1 MSMDFDKYV
10 DTFRTNISTL
20 EKLWEELISDAVME
34 RRRFTGLG
42 DAISFALAAAESEGC
57 INELTECSNIL
68 PDFKEIIPHF
78 YSTEEL
84 GETIFDGTLSAAF
97 LFKNLK
103 EILDRAQI
111 VTEDQR
117 SPWLIAEIRRTLFNV
132 LHISQEL
139 IMGE

>member
-1 MSMDFDKYV
+1 
-10 DTFRTNISTL
+10 
-20 EKLWEELISDAVME
+20 ME

-42 DAISFALAAAESEGC
+42 DAISFALAAAEFEGC

>member
-1 MSMDFDKYV
+1 MQFNEY
-10 DTFRTNISTL
+10 T
-20 EKLWEELISDAVME
+20 EKFQKNVSELKELWEELISDAVME

-42 DAISFALAAAESEGC
+42 DAISFALAAAEFEGC